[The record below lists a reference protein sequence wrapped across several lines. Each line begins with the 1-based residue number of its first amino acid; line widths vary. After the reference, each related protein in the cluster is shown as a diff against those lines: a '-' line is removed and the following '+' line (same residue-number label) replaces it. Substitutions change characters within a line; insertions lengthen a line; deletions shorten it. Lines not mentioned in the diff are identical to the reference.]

1 MSGAGAPRAVLDA
14 DIVFSRV
21 MHELMGRVAKGLELL
36 DLVWSEELLAEAR
49 RSLVEKKG
57 LSEDAAARW
66 AGYLPQNFPD
76 GETDLSGAAT
86 SVELSALTDDPDD
99 HHVCR
104 LAIAAGAAYLFTHD
118 RGYLRAALQ
127 GHGVEVTAPD
137 SFLTAAFDE
146 SPRGIPRSAREAGG
160 RLGGR
165 AADQRVADR
174 DRAGRGGALRRQG
187 ARGIRPLNANMGR
200 LEPPPMI
207 SGTFSEKCL
216 ARCASYHPTLW
227 VRRDVVRL

>member
-1 MSGAGAPRAVLDA
+1 VSGTGAPRAVLDA

-21 MHELMGRVAKGLELL
+21 MHELMGRVARGLELL

-49 RSLVEKKG
+49 RSLVEKKS

-104 LAIAAGAAYLFTHD
+104 LAIASGATYLFTHD
-118 RGYLRAALQ
+118 RGYLRSALQ

-137 SFLTAAFDE
+137 SFLTAAFDDSSE
-146 SPRGIPRSAREAGG
+146 GFLDLLERQAADWAGG
-160 RLGGR
+160 RPIGELLAAIERAGAAGFAGR
-165 AADQRVADR
+165 A
-174 DRAGRGGALRRQG
+174 RAAFGL
-187 ARGIRPLNANMGR
+187 
-200 LEPPPMI
+200 
-207 SGTFSEKCL
+207 
-216 ARCASYHPTLW
+216 
-227 VRRDVVRL
+227 

>member
-1 MSGAGAPRAVLDA
+1 
-14 DIVFSRV
+14 

-36 DLVWSEELLAEAR
+36 DLVWSEELLAEAK
-49 RSLVEKKG
+49 RSLAEKKG

-86 SVELSALTDDPDD
+86 GVELSALTDDPDD

-104 LAIAAGAAYLFTHD
+104 LAIASGAAYLFTHD

-137 SFLTAAFDE
+137 SFLTVAFDE
-146 SPRGIPRSAREAGG
+146 SPEGFLDLLERQAADWAGG
-160 RLGGR
+160 RPVSELLAAIERAGAKRFAGKAR
-165 AADQRVADR
+165 AAF
-174 DRAGRGGALRRQG
+174 GL
-187 ARGIRPLNANMGR
+187 
-200 LEPPPMI
+200 
-207 SGTFSEKCL
+207 
-216 ARCASYHPTLW
+216 
-227 VRRDVVRL
+227 